1 MIARGRFGAA
11 APVCCS
17 TEAGEALGRDA
28 EFVAF
33 LVLQDG
39 PSMPAYAMFADDR
52 GTEPDEMVNGIRVWI
67 HQVEMD
73 AVLACFDSGALLKYR
88 AGSRRSP
95 SAPPMEAKNSLL
107 P

>member
-1 MIARGRFGAA
+1 
-11 APVCCS
+11 
-17 TEAGEALGRDA
+17 
-28 EFVAF
+28 
-33 LVLQDG
+33 
-39 PSMPAYAMFADDR
+39 
-52 GTEPDEMVNGIRVWI
+52 MVNGIRVWI